1 MTAYIRFCSSQMSAA
16 ALLQKLV
23 ETRPEFDGL
32 LRQCQSHAKVQGMP
46 LSFYLLKP
54 VKRVTEYP
62 LLVEKILK
70 NTPEDHPDFV
80 YTQEALNRAK
90 ILCDQV
96 NEGWPCP

>member
-1 MTAYIRFCSSQMSAA
+1 MTAYIRFCSSQLSAA

-23 ETRPEFDGL
+23 EMRPDFDAL
-32 LRQCQSHAKVQGMP
+32 LRTCQSHPKAHGMP
-46 LSFYLLKP
+46 LSFFLLKP

-70 NTPEDHPDFV
+70 NTPENHADHV
-80 YTQEALNRAK
+80 YIQEALKRAK

-96 NEGWPCP
+96 S

>member
-23 ETRPEFDGL
+23 ETRPEFDSL
-32 LRQCQSHAKVQGMP
+32 LRQCQAHGKVQGMP

-62 LLVEKILK
+62 LLVEKILN
-70 NTPEDHPDFV
+70 NTPPSHPDYF
-80 YTQEALNRAK
+80 YTQEALSRSRT
-90 ILCDQV
+90 LCDQV
-96 NEGWPCP
+96 NEGM